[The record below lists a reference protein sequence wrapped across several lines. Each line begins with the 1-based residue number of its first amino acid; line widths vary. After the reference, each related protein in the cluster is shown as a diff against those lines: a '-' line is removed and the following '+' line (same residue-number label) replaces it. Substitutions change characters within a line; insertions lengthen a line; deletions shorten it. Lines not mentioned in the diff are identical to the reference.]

1 MLEDR
6 SKLEGIIVKKNKKII
21 YDTESMKRLSDL
33 CQEKYDIPRSYISD
47 IISMRT
53 DIDTVSIF
61 VLFAMLECYCEIEGS
76 KENLIKKYFT
86 NIEIENFKKSKFHV
100 DKLQFPLV
108 FDMIQ
113 IADDQWIGVI
123 NVDTIIKMAK
133 AQIIHYDINTQRT
146 MQRIVKGNKVSYKIK
161 LDNNAVASISN
172 MMEEERYISNTLTLN
187 IPPESESDFYYDKDK
202 KQLVINKLDHFNIT
216 DGYHRYI
223 SIGKVKDKKP
233 DFNINMELRITN
245 FYDDKAQ
252 NFIFQEDQK
261 TKMAKVD
268 SDSFNNYNPANI
280 IASRLNEDPR
290 SNLKGLVNRNDA
302 IIPSQDLANVI
313 QYFYV
318 GNNVSKSEKQKLIIS
333 TTKEL
338 IEDFNLLTEEHPDI
352 LERRQEF
359 KDICCIVYIFKRYQ
373 EKDKTHMCDAIKYL
387 MSNVDKINKKKF
399 ARHIMGK
406 SIESDFNKIMEG
418 AEF

>member
-1 MLEDR
+1 MLKDR
-6 SKLEGIIVKKNKKII
+6 IELEKIILNKNNKII
-21 YDTESMKRLSDL
+21 YDTVSMKKLSDL
-33 CQEKYDIPRSYISD
+33 CYKKYEIPRSYISD
-47 IISMRT
+47 IVSMRVNIS
-53 DIDTVSIF
+53 DASIF
-61 VLFAMLECYCEIEGS
+61 VLFAMLECYEEIEGTN
-76 KENLIKKYFT
+76 NLIEKYFT
-86 NIEIENFKKSKFHV
+86 HIEIENFKKSKFHV
-100 DKLQFPLV
+100 DKLKFPLV
-108 FDMIQ
+108 FDMVQ

-123 NVDTIIKMAK
+123 NIDTIIKMAK

-161 LDNNAVASISN
+161 LNNNAIASISN
-172 MMEEERYISNTLTLN
+172 MMEEERYIPNTLTLN
-187 IPPESESDFYYDKDK
+187 IPPESESDFYYDREK
-202 KQLVINKLDHFNIT
+202 KQLIINKLDHFNIT

-223 SIGKVKDKKP
+223 SIGKAKNNKP

-261 TKMAKVD
+261 TKMTKVD
-268 SDSFNNYNPANI
+268 SDSFNNDNPANI

-302 IIPSQDLANVI
+302 IIPSQDLAKVI
-313 QYFYV
+313 QYFYA
-318 GNNVSKSEKQKLIIS
+318 GNNVSKSEKQKFIIS

-338 IEDFNLLTEEHPDI
+338 IEDFNLLTEEYPDI

-359 KDICCIVYIFKRYQ
+359 KDICCIVYIFKKYQ
-373 EKDKTHMCDAIKYL
+373 EKDKTHMCDDIKYL
-387 MSNVDKINKKKF
+387 LSNVDKINKKKF

-406 SIESDFNKIMEG
+406 SIENDFNKIMEG
-418 AEF
+418 VDF